1 MRGRDDVTGFI
12 AAFTG
17 SHRFILDYL
26 TEEVLNRQPEE
37 VRAFLLQT
45 SILSRMNGALCDAV
59 TGRTDGQQMLEQ
71 IERGNLFL
79 IPLDDERYWY
89 RYHHLFGDM
98 LRRRLQE
105 TQFDTTAG
113 LYQRASEWLQRN
125 GWGTEAIEHALA
137 GQLWESAAQLIERQ
151 RETVRM
157 RGELATLLR
166 WLNALPDTILRAHP
180 NLGIDY
186 GWMLC
191 MTDAYSESE
200 ARIDEV
206 EQFLQHEDA
215 TAAAAERNAL
225 LGQAAAVRATI
236 SLLIGDAGS
245 NTVAIGEQAL
255 RHLPESDLRWRAW
268 ASVVTGIAQF
278 VARGDLKEAEHWLL
292 EATQLAE
299 AAPDPFVRLIALS
312 QLSRM
317 YMVKG
322 RMRQALTTCE
332 RLMLGGQEMSRAKA
346 RAQLARSSIYY
357 EWNDLQ
363 AAFADASEALHLFGG
378 YELKRFVIDAHTI
391 MARLR
396 AVQGHMREAQALI
409 AQAVQLSEQANLKQT
424 FVSEIAWQ
432 ARLWLQQGDLELAS
446 KWAQRIEATIGE
458 ELDPAIEF
466 EHITYARILMVQGRL
481 DEADALLERLLAASL
496 SAGRMG
502 RVIAIYVL
510 QALTAHERGNLDDA
524 LRPLAQALA
533 LGEPEGYVRTFVDE
547 GAPMAALLQTAE
559 SRGIAADYAAK
570 LLSAFDQRTSTELS
584 QPQPAMQWIGENVEP
599 LSERELEVLRLIA
612 EGASN
617 REIAEALFVS
627 IGTVKKHVNNIFLKL
642 DAHSRTQAIAT
653 AQKYNILK

>member
-1 MRGRDDVTGFI
+1 
-12 AAFTG
+12 
-17 SHRFILDYL
+17 
-26 TEEVLNRQPEE
+26 
-37 VRAFLLQT
+37 
-45 SILSRMNGALCDAV
+45 
-59 TGRTDGQQMLEQ
+59 
-71 IERGNLFL
+71 
-79 IPLDDERYWY
+79 
-89 RYHHLFGDM
+89 
-98 LRRRLQE
+98 
-105 TQFDTTAG
+105 
-113 LYQRASEWLQRN
+113 
-125 GWGTEAIEHALA
+125 
-137 GQLWESAAQLIERQ
+137 
-151 RETVRM
+151 
-157 RGELATLLR
+157 
-166 WLNALPDTILRAHP
+166 
-180 NLGIDY
+180 
-186 GWMLC
+186 
-191 MTDAYSESE
+191 
-200 ARIDEV
+200 
-206 EQFLQHEDA
+206 
-215 TAAAAERNAL
+215 
-225 LGQAAAVRATI
+225 
-236 SLLIGDAGS
+236 
-245 NTVAIGEQAL
+245 
-255 RHLPESDLRWRAW
+255 
-268 ASVVTGIAQF
+268 
-278 VARGDLKEAEHWLL
+278 
-292 EATQLAE
+292 
-299 AAPDPFVRLIALS
+299 
-312 QLSRM
+312 
-317 YMVKG
+317 
-322 RMRQALTTCE
+322 
-332 RLMLGGQEMSRAKA
+332 MSRAKA

-432 ARLWLQQGDLELAS
+432 ARLWLQQGDLESAS